1 MPNED
6 LYQAAVLVLPR
17 LRVQNANAISSPLT
31 WGFPSITA
39 FVGMMHALARRLT
52 RDGVLDFRGVGV
64 ICHDF
69 EAQATNGGYTRAFH
83 LTRNPVDKDGGTLAI
98 VEEARIHLDITLVF
112 LVNVAASHC
121 ADATRQELAEHVN
134 RVVADMRIA
143 GGTVL
148 PALAGSPWKPPPR
161 LHLLP
166 DDENDRVDHFRRL
179 RRWWLPGFALVDR
192 TDLLHARVATLREA
206 GAPSSV
212 LDAWIDL
219 SRLNSY
225 AVRSADGIDKTA
237 EPSEDVEWATEP
249 REGWT
254 VPIPVGYAGL
264 SQLYAAGIVA
274 GARDAATPFRFVESV
289 YSIGQW
295 VSPHRLTDVN
305 DLLWYNHY
313 DDATGLYRCRNDYAP
328 ASSPLAP
335 RHNA

>member
-1 MPNED
+1 MQPNEEGS
-6 LYQAAVLVLPR
+6 QTAVLVLPR
-17 LRVQNANAISSPLT
+17 LRVQNANAISSPMT

-52 RDGVLDFRGVGV
+52 RGGGLDFRGVGV

-83 LTRNPVDKDGGTLAI
+83 LTRNPVDKDGSTLAI

-121 ADATRQELAEHVN
+121 ADTARQELAAHVN
-134 RVVADMRIA
+134 RVVADIRIA

-148 PALAGSPWKPPPR
+148 PALTGAPWTPR

-166 DDENDRVDHFRRL
+166 DDEGDRIGHFRRL
-179 RRWWLPGFALVDR
+179 RRRWLPGFALVDR
-192 TDLLHARVATLREA
+192 TDLLHAHVATLKEA
-206 GAPSSV
+206 GAPSTI
-212 LDAWIDL
+212 LDAWLDL

-225 AVRSADGIDKTA
+225 AVRSADVNDKTG
-237 EPSEDVEWATEP
+237 EPSADVEWVTT
-249 REGWT
+249 RRDGWT

-264 SQLYAAGIVA
+264 SHLYAAGVVA
-274 GARDAATPFRFVESV
+274 HARDATTPFRFVESV

-305 DLLWYNHY
+305 DLLWYSHY
-313 DDATGLYRCRNDYAP
+313 DEASGLYRCRNDYAL
-328 ASSPLAP
+328 ASSPP
-335 RHNA
+335 PFRHNA